1 MSEAP
6 PVVLTKDI
14 LWSFVEMTKNN
25 LSTLGSYKNI
35 IRNIIISPFPC
46 NASKSVTDQICGFSL
61 GNLAKSLT
69 GFRPIGFK
77 QIRHLTDK
85 SRSLVKNMMTGGQT
99 DADTKQLKRNIR
111 EINRINKKNKDSI
124 MCGISKFFTHG
135 ICKINEINVRLLT
148 DGMKVGLVGTSI
160 IPDKVQSALDS
171 VDDITESELEGE
183 ELQDALGD
191 IDGDLE
197 DINDVNDSMEEAAD
211 DDKKKSKKSNKSQK
225 QKVQDSKK
233 TKGKKTPSRNKRKQ
247 KSVKKGSSS
256 KRGRSRGR
264 RQRGGNYENI
274 VDPLTN
280 TKVNVKSNRGKQL
293 LQIYSKLL

>member
-191 IDGDLE
+191 I
-197 DINDVNDSMEEAAD
+197 NDVNDSMEEAAD

-247 KSVKKGSSS
+247 KSVKKRKFFK
-256 KRGRSRGR
+256 KRKIKR
-264 RQRGGNYENI
+264 
-274 VDPLTN
+274 
-280 TKVNVKSNRGKQL
+280 
-293 LQIYSKLL
+293 